1 MLLEEYKNTIL
12 SLVKENE
19 DVKRLIGLFHLMDG
33 CTTEKALVKNFNAL
47 TGKDC
52 KDLLKLLIMKQIL
65 KVGAHDAYLC
75 LSGYEDIFNVL
86 AAEYSPQ
93 PGDLLACFEKAV
105 EEEDKATL
113 KALYLLLNL
122 GRHGLLGSTQYEI
135 LKTDISEIFTPAVFQ
150 SVEERL
156 IRDRICV
163 YGEKYETEFL
173 DLYQSDAKK
182 SELKERMW
190 AWKAKELADRPVKKQ
205 LEKEIGELVRGAR
218 ERMKGRG
225 LADTLGIPESETVE
239 ETSGYFSGFEMD
251 DSFLFLTSDLLLEH
265 DTEHIVIVD
274 SYLSRFEVLEWKN
287 FPVVFVTDAMPR
299 WLGKTGAVFKA
310 AYPKL
315 SDRKIA
321 IAVPNKGAYSNF
333 KQRLLYLLLDRLE
346 VEELSELQG

>member
-12 SLVKENE
+12 SLVKGNE
-19 DVKRLIGLFHLMDG
+19 DVKTLIGLFHLMDG
-33 CTTEKALVKNFNAL
+33 CTTEEALVKNFNAL
-47 TGKDC
+47 TGKDG
-52 KDLLKLLIMKQIL
+52 KDLLKLLRQKEIL
-65 KVGAHDAYLC
+65 KIGAHDAYLC
-75 LSGYEDIFNVL
+75 LSGYEDIFNEL

-93 PGDLLACFEKAV
+93 PGDLLAYFEKAV

-113 KALYLLLNL
+113 KVLCLLLNL
-122 GRHGLLGSTQYEI
+122 GRHGLLGTTQYGL
-135 LKTDISEIFTPAVFQ
+135 LKTDISEIFSPAVFQ

-190 AWKAKELADRPVKKQ
+190 AWKAKELAELPVKQQ

-218 ERMKGRG
+218 ERMRGRG
-225 LADTLGIPESETVE
+225 LADTLGIPESEIVE
-239 ETSGYFSGFEMD
+239 ETSGHFSGFEMD
-251 DSFLFLTSDLLLEH
+251 DTFLFLTSDLLLEH
-265 DTEHIVIVD
+265 DTLHIVIVD
-274 SYLSRFEVLEWKN
+274 SLSRFEAREWKN
-287 FPVVFVTDAMPR
+287 FPVVFVTDAMPG

-310 AYPKL
+310 AYPRL

-321 IAVPNKGAYSNF
+321 ILVPNKSAYSNF

-346 VEELSELQG
+346 VEELPELLG

>member
-12 SLVKENE
+12 SLVKEKE
-19 DVKRLIGLFHLMDG
+19 DVKTLIGLFHLMDG
-33 CTTEKALVKNFNAL
+33 CTTEEALVKNFNAL
-47 TGKDC
+47 TGKDG
-52 KDLLKLLIMKQIL
+52 KDLLKLLRQKEIL
-65 KVGAHDAYLC
+65 KIGAHDAYLC
-75 LSGYEDIFNVL
+75 LSGYEDIFNDL

-93 PGDLLACFEKAV
+93 PGDLLAYFEKAV

-113 KALYLLLNL
+113 KALYLLLEL
-122 GRHGLLGSTQYEI
+122 GRHGLLGSSQYEI

-156 IRDRICV
+156 IRDGICV

-190 AWKAKELADRPVKKQ
+190 AWKAKELAELPVKKQ

-265 DTEHIVIVD
+265 DTLHIVIID
-274 SYLSRFEVLEWKN
+274 SLSRFEAREWKN

-299 WLGKTGAVFKA
+299 WLGKTSAVFKA
-310 AYPKL
+310 AYPVL

-346 VEELSELQG
+346 IEELSELQG

>member
-1 MLLEEYKNTIL
+1 
-12 SLVKENE
+12 
-19 DVKRLIGLFHLMDG
+19 
-33 CTTEKALVKNFNAL
+33 
-47 TGKDC
+47 
-52 KDLLKLLIMKQIL
+52 
-65 KVGAHDAYLC
+65 
-75 LSGYEDIFNVL
+75 
-86 AAEYSPQ
+86 
-93 PGDLLACFEKAV
+93 GDLLAYFEKAV

-113 KALYLLLNL
+113 KALYLLLEL

-190 AWKAKELADRPVKKQ
+190 AWKAKELAELPVKQQ
-205 LEKEIGELVRGAR
+205 LEKLIEELVRGAR
-218 ERMKGRG
+218 ERLKERG
-225 LADTLGIPESETVE
+225 FADTLGIPESETVD

-265 DTEHIVIVD
+265 DTLHIVIVD
-274 SYLSRFEVLEWKN
+274 SLSRFEAREWKN

-299 WLGKTGAVFKA
+299 WLGKRGVVFNA
-310 AYPKL
+310 AYPVL

-333 KQRLLYLLLDRLE
+333 KQRLLYLLLDRLDI
-346 VEELSELQG
+346 EEMSEF